1 MVGSTFE
8 KAKRLIMEKFN
19 RTLRGY
25 DPDEVNRFLDQVIQ
39 QVEHIVKE
47 NKEKDARIKELEH
60 FEQENRR
67 LVQKLE
73 QYEKVEGTLNRAI
86 VMAQKTSDQ
95 MRASAHQEAEVI
107 LDDAKKNANRIVNEA
122 LLKAEKAEDEAA
134 RLNRNMKIFKR
145 RVKEIIEAQ
154 LEVVEEIDQ
163 VNI

>member
-1 MVGSTFE
+1 
-8 KAKRLIMEKFN
+8 MEKFN

-25 DPDEVNRFLDQVIQ
+25 DPDEVNHFLDQVIQ
-39 QVEHIVKE
+39 QVEQIVKE

-107 LDDAKKNANRIVNEA
+107 LSDAKKNANRIVNEA
-122 LLKAEKAEDEAA
+122 LLKAEKAEDEAV

>member
-1 MVGSTFE
+1 
-8 KAKRLIMEKFN
+8 MEKFN

-25 DPDEVNRFLDQVIQ
+25 DPDEVNHFLDQVIQ
-39 QVEHIVKE
+39 QVEQIVKE

-107 LDDAKKNANRIVNEA
+107 LSDAKKNANRIVNEA

>member
-1 MVGSTFE
+1 
-8 KAKRLIMEKFN
+8 MEKFN

-25 DPDEVNRFLDQVIQ
+25 DPDEVNHFLDQVIQ
-39 QVEHIVKE
+39 QVEQIVKE

-107 LDDAKKNANRIVNEA
+107 LSDAKNNANRIVNEA

>member
-1 MVGSTFE
+1 
-8 KAKRLIMEKFN
+8 MEKFN

-107 LDDAKKNANRIVNEA
+107 LSDAKKNANRIVNEA

>member
-1 MVGSTFE
+1 
-8 KAKRLIMEKFN
+8 MEKFN

-39 QVEHIVKE
+39 QVENIVKE

-67 LVQKLE
+67 LVQKIE

-122 LLKAEKAEDEAA
+122 LLKAERAEDEAA

>member
-1 MVGSTFE
+1 
-8 KAKRLIMEKFN
+8 MEKFN

-39 QVEHIVKE
+39 QVENIVKE

-122 LLKAEKAEDEAA
+122 LLKAERAEDEAA
-134 RLNRNMKIFKR
+134 RLNRNIKIFKR